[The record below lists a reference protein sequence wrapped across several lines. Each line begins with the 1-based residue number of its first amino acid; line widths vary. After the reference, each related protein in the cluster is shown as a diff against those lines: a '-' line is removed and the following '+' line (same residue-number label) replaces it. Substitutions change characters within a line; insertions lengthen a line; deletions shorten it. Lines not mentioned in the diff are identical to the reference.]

1 MLFLDPVT
9 LLEVDFLASP
19 LAPGKSCLQFDSG
32 LILLCVSLGEVI
44 DTSFTLLLSRPAWSR
59 YCTYW
64 QEAGGRVVG
73 WGGCLGPQRGL
84 DLLAGPPGPAY
95 AIEAC

>member
-19 LAPGKSCLQFDSG
+19 LAPGNSCLQFDCG

-44 DTSFTLLLSRPAWSR
+44 DTSYSHCYSQGQHGRGTAHTGRR
-59 YCTYW
+59 
-64 QEAGGRVVG
+64 QETEL
-73 WGGCLGPQRGL
+73 WGGEGAWVPK
-84 DLLAGPPGPAY
+84 
-95 AIEAC
+95 EAWTC